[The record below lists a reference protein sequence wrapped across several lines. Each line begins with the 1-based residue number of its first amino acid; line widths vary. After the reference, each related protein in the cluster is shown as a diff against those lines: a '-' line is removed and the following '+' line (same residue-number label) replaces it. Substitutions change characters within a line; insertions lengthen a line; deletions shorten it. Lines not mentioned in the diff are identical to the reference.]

1 MVPQS
6 LMYIGELRCRAT
18 HGPSKVELVTD
29 APTDNQGRGESFSPT
44 DLVITAMASCQVTTM
59 GIVAQRD
66 NVALDGTKVYAEK
79 HMSTEGPRRI
89 VRIVIRIDFPA
100 GISREYRAKLENTAR
115 TCPVARSLHP
125 DILVDQ
131 TVLYP
136 D

>member
-1 MVPQS
+1 
-6 LMYIGELRCRAT
+6 
-18 HGPSKVELVTD
+18 
-29 APTDNQGRGESFSPT
+29 
-44 DLVITAMASCQVTTM
+44 M

-131 TVLYP
+131 TFLYP